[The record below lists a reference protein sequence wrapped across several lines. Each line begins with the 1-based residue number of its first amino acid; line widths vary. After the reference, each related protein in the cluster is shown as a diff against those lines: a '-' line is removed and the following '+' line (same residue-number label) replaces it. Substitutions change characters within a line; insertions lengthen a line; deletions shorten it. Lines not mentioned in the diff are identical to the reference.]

1 MPCCQHELN
10 AQIES
15 DEFSILTRYGL
26 LKERV
31 AAIMTDAI
39 RGNLLEYCGYKTQIL
54 EFIDFTHTP
63 KNLLIRGV
71 KSKIP
76 DDHKKKLLNEVENL
90 IKEYNLQP
98 TLYELLIKK

>member
-1 MPCCQHELN
+1 
-10 AQIES
+10 
-15 DEFSILTRYGL
+15 
-26 LKERV
+26 
-31 AAIMTDAI
+31 MTDAI

-98 TLYELLIKK
+98 TLYELLIKKQWERNDNQGKGFIEHLFFVDQMFCLNTKE